1 MGWFGDAKD
10 WVSDKYDKYG
20 KYSTSYYLN
29 PMNWKGDWAGDLKD
43 WALGS
48 SETEQMPTMTPEQ
61 LEAYNAQLQRLESL
75 LGSPPQYGGNQYGDY
90 MQNIIGQLSGGFD
103 QPAYQIDPSMTQ
115 DFYEKAV
122 YDPAQRDLERNLTS
136 LRQRGSLHGSH
147 QNYQERM
154 ARDEFTRNM
163 AGERSKI
170 FYQDE
175 LRKQQLATDAMNRRL
190 QALGMGGEL
199 GMGMSNLSLNE
210 WQTQQQMN
218 QQYLNLLNAALGL
231 SPIENIATV
240 TDPGVGVNL
249 NISPGG

>member
-1 MGWFGDAKD
+1 MGVFGDARD
-10 WVSDKYDKYG
+10 WVGDKYD
-20 KYSTSYYLN
+20 
-29 PMNWKGDWAGDLKD
+29 DVKD

-61 LEAYNAQLQRLESL
+61 LAAYNAQLERLGL
-75 LGSPPQYGGNQYGDY
+75 LADKPPEYGGNPYADY
-90 MQNIIGQLSGGFD
+90 MQNIMGQLSGGFND
-103 QPAYQIDPSMTQ
+103 PAYQIDPSMTQ

-122 YDPAQRDLERNLTS
+122 YDPAQRDLQNNLTS

-175 LRKQQLATDAMNRRL
+175 LRKQQLSTDAMNRRL
-190 QALGMGGEL
+190 QALGMGGGL
-199 GMGMSNLSLNE
+199 GMDMSNLSLNE
-210 WQTQQQMN
+210 WQSQQQMN
-218 QQYLNLLNAALGL
+218 QQYLNLLNSTLGL
-231 SPIENIATV
+231 NTIENISTV
-240 TDPGVGVNL
+240 TPPGVGLNL
-249 NISPGG
+249 NAAM